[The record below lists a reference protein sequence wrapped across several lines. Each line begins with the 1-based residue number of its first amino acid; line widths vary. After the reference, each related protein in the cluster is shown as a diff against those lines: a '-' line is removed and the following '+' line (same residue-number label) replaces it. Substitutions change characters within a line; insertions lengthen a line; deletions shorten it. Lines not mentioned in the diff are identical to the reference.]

1 MELKLFNTLGR
12 KLQILKPEDGKTLR
26 FYCCGPTVYGPAHI
40 GNFRTFVIQDLC
52 RRVVES
58 VGYKTLHVRN
68 VTDVDDKTIRQA
80 VDSGKSLRRVTDH
93 WGKRFENDCQKL
105 NLLSPHQAPS
115 AVGHI
120 AEQIGLIKKL
130 IAKDLAYV
138 ATNGSVYF
146 RISNYKDYGKLSGKK
161 GKGLQKNADRRL
173 SDADEYDK
181 ESWQDFVL
189 WKHKKPEDG
198 DNYWESPW
206 GLGRPG
212 WHIECSA
219 MAIKYL
225 GESFDMH
232 SGGIDLCFP
241 HHENEIAQSE
251 GVTGKPFARHWFHVD
266 HLRVEGKK
274 MSKSIGNLFLI
285 DDIES
290 WGFHPMELRYVLLS
304 GHYRQTFNFTREA
317 LSAARKVLQRFASL
331 YQQFDCEAVSQE
343 ILRPKSWGS
352 FAGVQKA
359 FLDDLNV
366 SKAFGELHTIAA
378 KITPKI
384 KNKSLSIEEG
394 RDLQVGLFLT
404 FDTLGINLKPF
415 YNNRSDL
422 KNTPTPPEIERLA
435 ERRWE
440 AKKNREWELADTL
453 RTEIM
458 QSGWIVKD
466 HKAGFDLSKNDYLN
480 K

>member
-1 MELKLFNTLGR
+1 MEFKLFNTLGR
-12 KLQILKPEDGKTLR
+12 RLEILKPEDDNTLR

-58 VGYKTLHVRN
+58 IGHKTLHVRN
-68 VTDVDDKTIRQA
+68 ITDVDDKTIRQA
-80 VDSGKSLRRVTDH
+80 VNSKKPLQSVTDY
-93 WGKRFENDCQKL
+93 WRKQFENDCKKL
-105 NLLSPHQAPS
+105 NLLPPHENPS
-115 AVGHI
+115 AVEHI
-120 AEQIGLIKKL
+120 SEQIGLIRKL
-130 IAKDLAYV
+130 VAKNLAYV

-161 GKGLQKNADRRL
+161 GEGLQKNADRRL

-189 WKHKKPEDG
+189 WKSKKPDDG
-198 DNYWESPW
+198 ENYWESPW

-251 GVTGKPFARHWFHVD
+251 GVTGKTFARHWFHID
-266 HLRVEGKK
+266 HLRVEGRK

-317 LSAARKVLQRFASL
+317 LSAARKVLHRFAFL
-331 YQQFDCEAVSQE
+331 HQQLDCIAVSQE
-343 ILRPKSWGS
+343 ALKPKSWGS
-352 FAGVQKA
+352 FSGVRNA
-359 FLDDLNV
+359 LLDDLNV
-366 SKAFGELHTIAA
+366 SKALGELHIIAT
-378 KITPKI
+378 KVTPKI
-384 KNKSLSIEEG
+384 KNQSFSIDDK

-404 FDTLGINLKPF
+404 FDTLGIDLRPF
-415 YNNRSDL
+415 YNDYSDH
-422 KNTPTPPEIERLA
+422 KTQTIPSEIERLA
-435 ERRWE
+435 NRRWE
-440 AKKNREWELADTL
+440 AKKSRKWELADNL
-453 RTEIM
+453 RKEIM
-458 QSGWIVKD
+458 QFGWIVKD
-466 HKAGFDLSKNDYLN
+466 NKVGFDLSK